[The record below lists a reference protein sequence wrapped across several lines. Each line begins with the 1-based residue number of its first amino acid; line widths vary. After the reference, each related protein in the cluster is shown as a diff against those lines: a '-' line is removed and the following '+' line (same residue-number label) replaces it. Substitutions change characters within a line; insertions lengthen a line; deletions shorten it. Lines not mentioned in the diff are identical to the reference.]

1 MTVGEYIKE
10 LRLSKNLT
18 QEDLGR
24 IAGVKKA
31 AVQKWE
37 SGQTQNLK
45 RTTIKVLADYFN
57 VSAADFVRNDINN
70 SLNLNS
76 DEFIFSDHEKDVII
90 AYRSKSDEVRAMV
103 DKMLDVAPAPE
114 IQITAEPKEYAR
126 IAAYGGGTKNVPRPK
141 KSGEE
146 LNKMVEEA
154 EQNNILAEIRA
165 NKAKNK
171 KS

>member
-24 IAGVKKA
+24 ITGVKKA

-76 DEFIFSDHEKDVII
+76 DEFIFSDHEKNVII

-103 DKMLDVAPAPE
+103 DKMLDVAPEPYEKNSSEISEPKKVIKIEKKNSFVAAKSTDNHPPE
-114 IQITAEPKEYAR
+114 IRPEKDLSAIPEVAE
-126 IAAYGGGTKNVPRPK
+126 
-141 KSGEE
+141 
-146 LNKMVEEA
+146 NKDE
-154 EQNNILAEIRA
+154 NF
-165 NKAKNK
+165 
-171 KS
+171 

>member
-70 SLNLNS
+70 SLNS
-76 DEFIFSDHEKDVII
+76 DEFIFSDHEKNVII

-103 DKMLDVAPAPE
+103 DKMLDVAPEPLENNPSEIPEPKKVIKVEKKNSFVAAKSTDNHLPE
-114 IQITAEPKEYAR
+114 IRPEKDLSAIPEVTE
-126 IAAYGGGTKNVPRPK
+126 TK
-141 KSGEE
+141 GE
-146 LNKMVEEA
+146 NF
-154 EQNNILAEIRA
+154 
-165 NKAKNK
+165 
-171 KS
+171 